1 MNSRYEWVV
10 FDFDGT
16 LVDSLNVMFD
26 VYCGFMRSHNNRATR
41 EEFEKLNGPTLNE
54 IVFYLKSKYKIIDDY
69 DKLLSQYEKMIKV
82 AYMKDVKL
90 FEGRKSLLDF
100 LKNKGFKIGLVTS
113 TKKKLVEP
121 YLKDHEIKSYFDLI
135 VYGDEVKQSKP
146 NPEIYKIFSSK
157 IKNTKVIVFE
167 DSQKGIQ
174 SARKAG
180 LKVCNVKNKKS
191 IEIIKLI
198 D

>member
-1 MNSRYEWVV
+1 MILIFNLAYCSFKIIIIPFY
-10 FDFDGT
+10 
-16 LVDSLNVMFD
+16 SLNL
-26 VYCGFMRSHNNRATR
+26 SITNNFVDFFIILTSVFRQFSKKRA
-41 EEFEKLNGPTLNE
+41 KNGCAPQNAE
-54 IVFYLKSKYKIIDDY
+54 IST
-69 DKLLSQYEKMIKV
+69 IKQ
-82 AYMKDVKL
+82 K
-90 FEGRKSLLDF
+90 FRQ
-100 LKNKGFKIGLVTS
+100 KNRR
-113 TKKKLVEP
+113 
-121 YLKDHEIKSYFDLI
+121 
-135 VYGDEVKQSKP
+135 
-146 NPEIYKIFSSK
+146 KIFSSK

>member
-1 MNSRYEWVV
+1 M
-10 FDFDGT
+10 
-16 LVDSLNVMFD
+16 
-26 VYCGFMRSHNNRATR
+26 
-41 EEFEKLNGPTLNE
+41 
-54 IVFYLKSKYKIIDDY
+54 
-69 DKLLSQYEKMIKV
+69 
-82 AYMKDVKL
+82 
-90 FEGRKSLLDF
+90 
-100 LKNKGFKIGLVTS
+100 
-113 TKKKLVEP
+113 VEP
-121 YLKDHEIKSYFDLI
+121 YLKDHDIKSYFDLI

-191 IEIIKLI
+191 MEIIKLI

>member
-1 MNSRYEWVV
+1 
-10 FDFDGT
+10 
-16 LVDSLNVMFD
+16 
-26 VYCGFMRSHNNRATR
+26 
-41 EEFEKLNGPTLNE
+41 
-54 IVFYLKSKYKIIDDY
+54 
-69 DKLLSQYEKMIKV
+69 MIKA

-121 YLKDHEIKSYFDLI
+121 YLKDHKIKSYFDLM

-191 IEIIKLI
+191 MEIIKLI